1 MRSGANTYAHNTA
14 RTHEPDLYRS
24 CQTSGKGIFGGDN
37 FLTGLLE
44 KTNMTPEQA
53 KKTSSILFAGTGLF
67 LAWRT
72 IAWLTGKDFMPKKGR
87 NKFLTRAGTLL
98 GIGFGLDVASKAAN
112 GRGIFKN
119 IGEMLSGN
127 MKWSEWISSHS
138 SPETKSYLP
147 IDCACNSL
155 RSIPLSVLCT
165 CCTEKSD
172 GNPKIDIA
180 KLDALLTQ
188 MIATETDPDKKR
200 QLQGQLDFVKNIK
213 NDPASQDY
221 IDRALA
227 SWGYTYEG
235 MKKSS
240 PAETIDTKAQ
250 ETRERQTALAKY
262 CTDNKLKVKDHAD
275 TEVVSYIWT

>member
-14 RTHEPDLYRS
+14 KTYEPDLYRS

-72 IAWLTGKDFMPKKGR
+72 IAWLTGKDFIPKKGS

-138 SPETKSYLP
+138 SPETQSYIP

-165 CCTEKSD
+165 CCERKTD
-172 GNPKIDIA
+172 GTA
-180 KLDALLTQ
+180 KVDVLKVETLLTQ
-188 MIATETDPDKKR
+188 MIATESDATKKS
-200 QLQGQLDFVKNIK
+200 QLQGQLDFIK
-213 NDPASQDY
+213 KIKDDPKSQSYLDQ
-221 IDRALA
+221 ALL
-227 SWGYTYEG
+227 S
-235 MKKSS
+235 
-240 PAETIDTKAQ
+240 
-250 ETRERQTALAKY
+250 L
-262 CTDNKLKVKDHAD
+262 
-275 TEVVSYIWT
+275 